1 MKMNPEKYAIE
12 KASKMSKDE
21 KMSFVGEKVLDIMD
35 AMDVIILMG
44 LWMLNQLV

>member
-21 KMSFVGEKVLDIMD
+21 KMSFVGKKY
-35 AMDVIILMG
+35 
-44 LWMLNQLV
+44 

>member
-21 KMSFVGEKVLDIMD
+21 DVFVGEKVLDIMD